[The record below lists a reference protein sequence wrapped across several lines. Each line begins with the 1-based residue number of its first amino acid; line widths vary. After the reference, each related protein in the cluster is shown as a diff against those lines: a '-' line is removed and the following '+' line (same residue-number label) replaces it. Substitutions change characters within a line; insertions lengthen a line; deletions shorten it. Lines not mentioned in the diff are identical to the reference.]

1 MKPDDLVM
9 STRADALNDF
19 PALKQSINGHRLVYL
34 DGAASKLMP
43 QPVIDAV
50 QSYQSNDHANVHR
63 GVHTLS
69 ERATSRFEA
78 ARESVRRFIGARHAQ
93 EVVFTRGATESLN
106 MVAKGLVRRL
116 VPGDEVIVTG
126 LEHHANLVPWQM
138 VCEQTGAVL
147 RHVPVRDDGTLAFDA
162 FDAFD
167 AVLTQRAKVLAI
179 TQISN
184 AIGTQ
189 VPIRSFVARA
199 REAGLLTIVDGAQAV
214 AHGSVDVR
222 DIGCDFYAFSGHKM
236 YGPTGIGVLYGR
248 LDALE
253 SLPPWLGGGDMVETV
268 SLHSATYAEL
278 PARLEAGT
286 PNISG
291 AIGLAAAIAY
301 LDRVGMNTIAAL
313 EAELLQHLQRRLA
326 ALPWVRVI
334 GEGAPKIATLS
345 FVVAGIHAHDVG
357 TVLDQFGVAVRVGHH
372 CAMPVMQRFGVPATV
387 RVSLSLHN
395 TFADIDALI
404 DALEVAWARLR

>member
-1 MKPDDLVM
+1 M
-9 STRADALNDF
+9 
-19 PALKQSINGHRLVYL
+19 
-34 DGAASKLMP
+34 
-43 QPVIDAV
+43 
-50 QSYQSNDHANVHR
+50 
-63 GVHTLS
+63 
-69 ERATSRFEA
+69 
-78 ARESVRRFIGARHAQ
+78 
-93 EVVFTRGATESLN
+93 
-106 MVAKGLVRRL
+106 
-116 VPGDEVIVTG
+116 TG

>member
-9 STRADALNDF
+9 SARRDVLDDF

-34 DGAASKLMP
+34 DGAASKLIP

-50 QSYQSNDHANVHR
+50 QCYQSNDHANVHR

-78 ARESVRRFIGARHAQ
+78 ARESVRRFIGARHSQ
-93 EVVFTRGATESLN
+93 EIVFTRGATESLN
-106 MVAKGLVRRL
+106 MVAKGLARRL

-138 VCEQTGAVL
+138 VCEETGAVL
-147 RHVPVRDDGTLAFDA
+147 RHVQVRDDGTLAFDA
-162 FDAFD
+162 FDAM
-167 AVLTQRAKVLAI
+167 LTERAKVLAI

-199 REAGLLTIVDGAQAV
+199 REAGLVTVVDGAQAV
-214 AHGSVDVR
+214 AHGSADVR

-253 SLPPWLGGGDMVETV
+253 SLPPWLGGGDMVATV
-268 SLHSATYAEL
+268 SLHSATYAGL

-301 LDRVGMNTIAAL
+301 LERAGMNPIAAL
-313 EAELLQHLQRRLA
+313 EAELLKHLQRRLA

-334 GEGAPKIATLS
+334 GEGAPKVATLS

-404 DALEVAWARLR
+404 DALEMAWARLR

>member
-9 STRADALNDF
+9 SARGDALADF

-50 QSYQSNDHANVHR
+50 QCYQSNDHANVHR

-78 ARESVRRFIGARHAQ
+78 ARESVRRFIGARHSQ
-93 EVVFTRGATESLN
+93 EIVFTRGATESLN
-106 MVAKGLVRRL
+106 MVAKGLARRL

-138 VCEQTGAVL
+138 VCEETGAVL

-162 FDAFD
+162 FDAM
-167 AVLTQRAKVLAI
+167 LTQRAKVLAI

-199 REAGLLTIVDGAQAV
+199 REAGLLTVVDGAQAV

-222 DIGCDFYAFSGHKM
+222 DIGCDFYAFAGHKM

-248 LDALE
+248 LDVLE
-253 SLPPWLGGGDMVETV
+253 SLPPWLGGGDMVATV

-301 LDRVGMNTIAAL
+301 LDRVGMNNIAAL
-313 EAELLQHLQRRLA
+313 EVELLQHLERRLA

-334 GEGAPKIATLS
+334 GEGAPKVATLS

-395 TFADIDALI
+395 TRADIDALI
-404 DALEVAWARLR
+404 GALELVWARLR